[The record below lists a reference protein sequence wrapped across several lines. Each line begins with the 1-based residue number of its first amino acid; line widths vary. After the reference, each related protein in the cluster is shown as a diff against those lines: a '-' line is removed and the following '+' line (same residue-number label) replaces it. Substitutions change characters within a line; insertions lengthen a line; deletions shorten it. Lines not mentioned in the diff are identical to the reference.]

1 MQPQAV
7 FLLSL
12 PLSLNSRLCRGLE
25 FVCLSK
31 MDASTVDRNGYAKVP
46 VR

>member
-1 MQPQAV
+1 MKLTTSRDVPT
-7 FLLSL
+7 
-12 PLSLNSRLCRGLE
+12 PPLNSHICCGLE